1 MSIHTHNMDG
11 KHPPL
16 LTFAGQDFEIS
27 VPESAAR
34 AHSPVIA
41 AALTPKNAAII
52 SVTEFDFPTVQ
63 CLAQYLETGNYGV
76 NAGSFPSVISASML
90 RPYFFALH

>member
-1 MSIHTHNMDG
+1 MDG
-11 KHPPL
+11 QSPLL
-16 LTFAGQDFEIS
+16 LTFSGQDFEIS

-34 AHSPVIA
+34 AHSPVLA
-41 AALTPKNAAII
+41 AALTPKNTTII

-90 RPYFFALH
+90 YPYFFVFH